1 MENHEEQR
9 GVSHP
14 REPRPAAHT
23 TRAQPPLPQS
33 TVPPTRPMFLLQ
45 MSRWTLSIVGRPADS
60 FAAATVT
67 DQLIDIESSPF
78 GETEEEETSL
88 CQLNLIDLAGSESYT
103 T

>member
-45 MSRWTLSIVGRPADS
+45 MSVFLEAIFLRDDIFSS
-60 FAAATVT
+60 CAAFLEQEQVDLVHCRETGG
-67 DQLIDIESSPF
+67 QLCSRD
-78 GETEEEETSL
+78 
-88 CQLNLIDLAGSESYT
+88 CHW
-103 T
+103 